1 MLNRYLTAE
10 LQALRE
16 RMDRFVSEKMAPQA
30 DAWEREETFPRE
42 LFREIGDQGF
52 FGLKFGPVYGGPPE
66 KGYLAAALWMEALS
80 GCGSGGVAGSLAA
93 HSEIALPPLFKFGSE
108 IQQKRWLLPGVKGEK
123 IAALAITEPD
133 AGSDVGSIRCRAER
147 DGAFYRLSGSKMF
160 ITNGVRADF
169 VVLAAKTDPQ
179 AQQRGIS
186 LFIVERETPGFSV
199 GRKLDKLGWRPS
211 DTAELVLDGC
221 LIPKENLIGQENQGF
236 YAIMEN
242 FQWERLAL
250 ALGSIS
256 ASTHLLELAATHL
269 RERKQF
275 GRTLSG
281 FQALRHR
288 FADMLTHL
296 EAARQLAYSAL
307 IRLDQGENVVP
318 QATMAKLFACEAS
331 HRIIDGCLQMFGSR
345 GILMDHPVQRVWR
358 DERLNSIGGGTSEV
372 MREILGR
379 LYLG

>member
-1 MLNRYLTAE
+1 MLNHYLTAE
-10 LQALRE
+10 LRALQARMEQFVAE
-16 RMDRFVSEKMAPQA
+16 RMTPRA

-52 FGLKFGPVYGGPPE
+52 FGLKYGPDYGGPPE
-66 KGYLAAALWMEALS
+66 KGYLAAALWMEALTS
-80 GCGSGGVAGSLAA
+80 CGSGGVAGSLSA
-93 HSEIALPPLFKFGSE
+93 HSEIALPPLFKFGNE
-108 IQQKRWLLPGVKGEK
+108 AQQQRWLLPGVKGEK

-133 AGSDVGSIRCRAER
+133 AGSDVSSIRCRAER
-147 DGAFYRLSGSKMF
+147 EGDGFRLSGSKMF

-186 LFIVERETPGFSV
+186 LFIVERDTPGFSV

-211 DTAELVLDGC
+211 DTAELVLDSC
-221 LIPKENLIGQENQGF
+221 LIPADNLIGQENQGF

-250 ALGSIS
+250 ALGSITAS
-256 ASTHLLELAATHL
+256 ALLLELAAAHL

-288 FADMLTHL
+288 FADMLTRV

-318 QATMAKLFACEAS
+318 QATMAKLFACEVS
-331 HRIIDGCLQMFGSR
+331 HQVIDGCLQLFGSR
-345 GILMDHPVQRVWR
+345 GILMDHPAQLTWR